1 MVYRQDVNRLKA
13 KTKTEITGTLQFAG
27 NATMGEIDERNRSTG
42 SPSLFKN
49 AWMKSFLLYGVLF
62 AVVGIAILILVKVFN
77 VGGTQLFWD
86 VKAFV
91 AEYGLAGI
99 FFATVLAGTVVPLGS
114 PALVVAAALLG
125 VPKIPLIFVA
135 TTGFTI
141 GMAVNY
147 GLVYYLGRPYI
158 TKKMSADKL
167 VDLTRLWERWGWM
180 LYAVFGL
187 IPVLPVELL
196 AFVCGFL
203 KTRIDHFLILSFTP
217 RFIVF
222 LLLAY
227 FGEYVG
233 TWIGV

>member
-1 MVYRQDVNRLKA
+1 
-13 KTKTEITGTLQFAG
+13 
-27 NATMGEIDERNRSTG
+27 
-42 SPSLFKN
+42 
-49 AWMKSFLLYGVLF
+49 MKSLILYGIVFVVL
-62 AVVGIAILILVKVFN
+62 GIVLLILIKAFN
-77 VGGTQLFWD
+77 IGDIPFFLD

-91 AEYGLAGI
+91 VEYGLAGI
-99 FFATVLAGTVVPLGS
+99 FFATIIAGTIVPMGS
-114 PALVVAAALLG
+114 PALVMAAALLG

-147 GLVYYLGRPYI
+147 GIVYSLGRPYI
-158 TKKMSADKL
+158 AKKMSTEKL
-167 VDLTRLWERWGWM
+167 EELTSLWEKWGWT
-180 LYAVFGL
+180 LYVVFGL

-203 KTRIDHFLILSFTP
+203 KTRIDHFLILSFVP

-233 TWIGV
+233 MWLGV

>member
-1 MVYRQDVNRLKA
+1 
-13 KTKTEITGTLQFAG
+13 
-27 NATMGEIDERNRSTG
+27 
-42 SPSLFKN
+42 
-49 AWMKSFLLYGVLF
+49 MKSFLLSGVMFTIL
-62 AVVGIAILILVKVFN
+62 GIAILIILKVFN
-77 VGGTQLFWD
+77 IGDTPLFLD

-91 AEYGLAGI
+91 VEYGLAGI
-99 FFATVLAGTVVPLGS
+99 FFATILAGTIVPMGS
-114 PALVVAAALLG
+114 PALVMAAALLG
-125 VPKIPLIFVA
+125 VPKIPLILVA

-147 GLVYYLGRPYI
+147 SLVYYLGRPYI
-158 TKKMSADKL
+158 TKKMSAEKL
-167 VDLTRLWERWGWM
+167 EELTRLWERWGWI
-180 LYAVFGL
+180 LYVVFGF

-227 FGEYVG
+227 FGEYIG
-233 TWIGV
+233 MWIGI